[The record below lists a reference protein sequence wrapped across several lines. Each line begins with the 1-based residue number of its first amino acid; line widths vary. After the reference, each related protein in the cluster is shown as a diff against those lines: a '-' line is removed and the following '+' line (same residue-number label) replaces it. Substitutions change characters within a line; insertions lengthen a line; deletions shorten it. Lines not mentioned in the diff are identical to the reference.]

1 MKAAVAHHAAER
13 SFGLMKIGALS
24 ATFVLTVQ
32 ILLVTGAQAQSGGI
46 PGPSYAEPLGI
57 GLEGWPYPYP
67 VQFMP
72 LEVGGQR
79 LRMAFMDVAP
89 TGTPNGRAV
98 VLLHGKNFD
107 SSY

>member
-1 MKAAVAHHAAER
+1 MKPAATHHAAER
-13 SFGLMKIGALS
+13 SFGLMKIGVLS
-24 ATFVLTVQ
+24 AAFVLAVQ
-32 ILLVTGAQAQSGGI
+32 ILLVTAAQAQSAGI

-79 LRMAFMDVAP
+79 LRMQ
-89 TGTPNGRAV
+89 GNRIS
-98 VLLHGKNFD
+98 KERQ
-107 SSY
+107 